1 MSCAGMALAPWG
13 VVGHG
18 KIRTDEEEKRRLE
31 SGEGG
36 RSIGSDWLRTED
48 ERKVCLA
55 LEKIAQGIGAK
66 NITSGTYITSIMT
79 RSC

>member
-1 MSCAGMALAPWG
+1 MVGMALAPWG
-13 VVGHG
+13 VVGQG

-36 RSIGSDWLRTED
+36 RSISGDWKRTED

-55 LEKIAQGIGAK
+55 LEKIAQEIGAK
-66 NITSGTYITSIMT
+66 NITSGTSYFFLLPPYN
-79 RSC
+79 

>member
-1 MSCAGMALAPWG
+1 MALAPWG
-13 VVGHG
+13 VVGQG

-36 RSIGSDWLRTED
+36 RSTFSDWRRTED

-55 LEKIAQGIGAK
+55 LEKIAQEIGAK
-66 NITSGTYITSIMT
+66 NITSGMSHALVSL
-79 RSC
+79 RHS

>member
-1 MSCAGMALAPWG
+1 MALAPWG
-13 VVGHG
+13 VVGQG

-36 RSIGSDWLRTED
+36 RSIFSDWKRTED

-55 LEKIAQGIGAK
+55 LEKIAQEIGAK
-66 NITSGTYITSIMT
+66 NITSGTPYFFCY
-79 RSC
+79 RA